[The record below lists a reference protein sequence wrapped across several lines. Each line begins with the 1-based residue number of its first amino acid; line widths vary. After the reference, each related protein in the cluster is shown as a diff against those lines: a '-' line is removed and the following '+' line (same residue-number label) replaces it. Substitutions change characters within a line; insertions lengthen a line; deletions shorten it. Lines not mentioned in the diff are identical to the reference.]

1 MKNLSPDQATLLAK
15 YVTSTDQ
22 NVYAIKD
29 LGGIVGAVFARYSRA
44 KGGFRETLLKEF
56 ISEGV
61 IDPAHASELIERI
74 LIAFGDDS
82 VGELEGAHVAFEDVS
97 MLATKDI
104 EDRRLASYIE
114 QSTRYVFYDMRM
126 ENGRYRYLVPE
137 SVRGTALEAQ
147 YVATMDFVFDTY
159 CRLIEPMKAYYSS
172 LKPIDDAE
180 YDIKDEKVKR
190 RYAFF
195 TDEEDRKAFHMTYN
209 ADMRTKACDTLRFLL
224 PLSTLTNLG
233 VFGNGRFYEH
243 VLSYCYSSELPESR
257 TIAKQAHEALNKV
270 IPRYVQRAAVKHYN
284 VATRTAMQAL
294 TDRIVAPYD
303 VASETEAS
311 IELTDRGAAHIATR
325 IRGAGAIDPAVI
337 DQAMQE
343 VSDET
348 MIACMLY
355 QHCTLSLAQLRHIV
369 RAMSAEKRREIT
381 DTYIGDR
388 KTRRDRP
395 GRAFE
400 AGYAYTFDCV
410 TDYGTYKDLQRHR
423 MATQLRQR
431 FTPKLGFVVPEDLT
445 TCGFAEDAMECHR
458 RTDAL
463 YDAMMAAGH
472 VADAQYATMHGHRV
486 RWIIG
491 FNDRAAHHLIELR
504 TGSQGHPS
512 YRKVA
517 MAMHDMITARS
528 EWRGKVMAFADH
540 ADYFWARGDSEAR
553 QRAKEKALEA
563 KEAKVKEKV

>member
-1 MKNLSPDQATLLAK
+1 MQNLSPDQATLLAK
-15 YVTSTDQ
+15 YVTSTQ
-22 NVYAIKD
+22 ENVYAIKD

-56 ISEGV
+56 ISEGA
-61 IDPAHASELIERI
+61 IDPAHASDLIERI

-114 QSTRYVFYDMRM
+114 QSTRYVFYDMCD
-126 ENGRYRYLVPE
+126 EGGRYRYLVPD
-137 SVRGTALEAQ
+137 SIRGTTLEAQ
-147 YVATMDFVFDTY
+147 YDATMHFIFETY

-172 LKPIDDAE
+172 LKSIEEAE
-180 YDIKDEKVKR
+180 YDINGDKVKE
-190 RYAFF
+190 RYADL
-195 TDEEDRKAFHMTYN
+195 TDEADRKAFRMTYG

-233 VFGNGRFYEH
+233 VFGNGRFYEN

-257 TIAKQAHEALNKV
+257 TIAKQAHAALNQV
-270 IPRYVQRAAVKHYN
+270 IPRYVQRAGVRPYN
-284 VATRTAMQAL
+284 VATRTAMQVL
-294 TDRIVAPYD
+294 TDRILAPYAAA
-303 VASETEAS
+303 ASVDAS
-311 IELTDRGAAHIATR
+311 IELADRGGAEIATA
-325 IRGAGAIDPAVI
+325 IRAAGAIDPAVI
-337 DQAMQE
+337 DQAMQD
-343 VSDET
+343 VSDEM

-355 QHCTLSLAQLRHIV
+355 QHCTLPLSQLRHIV
-369 RAMSAEKRREIT
+369 RAMSPEKRREIT
-381 DTYIGDR
+381 DTYVGTR
-388 KTRRDRP
+388 TTRRDRP

-431 FTPKLGFVVPEDLT
+431 FTPKLGFTVPEDLA

-458 RTDAL
+458 RADAL

-472 VADAQYATMHGHRV
+472 TADAQYATMHGHRV

-517 MAMHDMITARS
+517 MAMHDLITARS

-540 ADYFWARGDSEAR
+540 GDYFWARGDSEAR

-563 KEAKVKEKV
+563 RKEKV

>member
-1 MKNLSPDQATLLAK
+1 MQNLSPEHAALLAK
-15 YVTSTDQ
+15 YVTSTDE

-56 ISEGV
+56 VAEGV
-61 IDPAHASELIERI
+61 IDPVHAGELIERI

-114 QSTRYVFYDMRM
+114 QSTRYVFYDMRID
-126 ENGRYRYLVPE
+126 GRYRYLVPE
-137 SVRGTALEAQ
+137 SVRGTPLEAQ
-147 YVATMDFVFDTY
+147 YVETMDFIFDTY

-172 LKPIDDAE
+172 LKPIEDAE
-180 YDIKDEKVKR
+180 YDINGDKVKE
-190 RYAFF
+190 RYADL
-195 TDEEDRKAFHMTYN
+195 TDEADRKAFRMTYN

-257 TIAKQAHEALNKV
+257 KVARQAHEALNQV
-270 IPRYVQRAAVKHYN
+270 IPRYVQRAGVRPYN
-284 VATRTAMQAL
+284 VATRAAMQAL
-294 TDRIVAPYD
+294 TDRIVAPY
-303 VASETEAS
+303 AAAAAP
-311 IELTDRGAAHIATR
+311 ELELADRGGATIATK
-325 IRGAGAIDPAVI
+325 IREAGAIDPAVI
-337 DQAMQE
+337 DRALQDT
-343 VSDET
+343 SDEMT
-348 MIACMLY
+348 IACMLY
-355 QHCTLSLAQLRHIV
+355 QHCTLPLSQLRHIV
-369 RAMSAEKRREIT
+369 RAMSAEQRREIT
-381 DTYIGDR
+381 DTYIGAR
-388 KTRRDRP
+388 TTRRDRP

-423 MATQLRQR
+423 MTTQLRQR

-445 TCGFAEDAMECHR
+445 VNEFGEDAMECHR
-458 RTDAL
+458 RADAL
-463 YDAMMAAGH
+463 YDAMVAAGH
-472 VADAQYATMHGHRV
+472 AADAQYATMHGHRV
-486 RWIIG
+486 RWVIG
-491 FNDRAAHHLIELR
+491 FNDREAHHLIELR
-504 TGSQGHPS
+504 TGPQGHPS

-517 MAMHDMITARS
+517 MRMHDMITARS
-528 EWRGKVMAFADH
+528 EWRGKVMTFADH
-540 ADYFWARGDSEAR
+540 NDYFWARGDSEAR

-563 KEAKVKEKV
+563 RKEKEKV